1 MKNIYYSSNAFM
13 DFFPTNSR
21 SNFNSYIDIHHLDYL
36 QDENIEA
43 AIKSITYDDKTIVS
57 IKKNYIKPNL
67 VIKEV
72 ISEAIYYDV
81 LDRYFLNDSVT
92 EYDLQIFDLSKSV
105 DYMVQ
110 TDGARILGVYEEK
123 KTDSFFSN
131 ILILFPTFIIHNL
144 FLHDIDIESENQLI
158 NYMNIILKKVFNSK
172 IRLGYIE
179 KNILQRG
186 KANNFILSSVEHDVY
201 FSSELANLLNL
212 GSLNLKKYYSE
223 RFRDVFP
230 LTQLKNLILSS
241 NHIFLDSLFNSKQ
254 EIEYY
259 IVRKR
264 MKKKKLILNLFEDD
278 RLYAIRSNIT
288 NPSLFDSNSFLVVK
302 KEGFLKSM

>member
-57 IKKNYIKPNL
+57 IKKNYIQPNL

-81 LDRYFLNDSVT
+81 LDRYFLNDSVS

-123 KTDSFFSN
+123 KTDSFF
-131 ILILFPTFIIHNL
+131 LI
-144 FLHDIDIESENQLI
+144 
-158 NYMNIILKKVFNSK
+158 
-172 IRLGYIE
+172 
-179 KNILQRG
+179 
-186 KANNFILSSVEHDVY
+186 
-201 FSSELANLLNL
+201 
-212 GSLNLKKYYSE
+212 
-223 RFRDVFP
+223 
-230 LTQLKNLILSS
+230 
-241 NHIFLDSLFNSKQ
+241 
-254 EIEYY
+254 
-259 IVRKR
+259 
-264 MKKKKLILNLFEDD
+264 
-278 RLYAIRSNIT
+278 
-288 NPSLFDSNSFLVVK
+288 
-302 KEGFLKSM
+302 